1 MKQAI
6 IWIIIL
12 VFGGGIVY
20 SRFFKPQEKLP
31 DTSVYERRIDSLNN
45 EIELNNKKMLQLDS
59 LVDIQENKINRLE
72 KKLSKTA
79 AEAAKEQKE
88 HEEDLKR
95 INAMS
100 NSDVAALFAESFK

>member
-59 LVDIQENKINRLE
+59 LADIQKAKITKLE
-72 KKLSKTA
+72 TKLSQTA
-79 AEAAKEQKE
+79 AQAAQEHKK

-95 INAMS
+95 LNAMS
-100 NSDVAALFAESFK
+100 NSDVAALFSESFK